1 MSGSKLKILVDLQD
15 GANPADIVNTLT
27 KDEGLA
33 GERGKSCALVAS
45 NLIGAWK
52 ICIAALAGKGEAA
65 SGITM
70 DLLDPNALDT
80 FGGGDETTATK
91 CASSAS
97 GILSEI
103 FKEDTLARLLANYAR
118 GNDASTTSDSD
129 AAVSAFNDAYKG
141 LTAALQKVKDE
152 PAATATAT
160 AAAAADEPAAP

>member
-1 MSGSKLKILVDLQD
+1 MSDLTFSVDL
-15 GANPADIVNTLT
+15 
-27 KDEGLA
+27 LA
-33 GERGKSCALVAS
+33 GEGADAVIAKLTKGFVGSRGEKCALVAS

-52 ICIAALAGKGEAA
+52 ICIAALAGTVGEVR
-65 SGITM
+65 GTQIN
-70 DLLDPNALDT
+70 LLDEKGLDV
-80 FGGGDETTATK
+80 FGVGDEEIATK

-152 PAATATAT
+152 PAATAAAT
-160 AAAAADEPAAP
+160 AAADSSPPVTSP